1 MLIPLVR
8 FFNLIN
14 YLYSLVKAGQ
24 LPCPAFPFW
33 KKQTGSGQYICN
45 ADSHTNPVTN
55 LQLKQEVA
63 IMRDH
68 YNDMD
73 NSRNCHTSDSVDSE
87 KDSTRNTSRDSGQ
100 NSSRNSGQNKAQ
112 NSSRNKAYNS
122 SRNNMDNSSRN

>member
-87 KDSTRNTSRDSGQ
+87 KNSTRNTR
-100 NSSRNSGQNKAQ
+100 QNKAQ